1 MGPFRWLPLI
11 LAGTLFVSA
20 CSGSNPASPGSTN
33 PGMPAATG
41 ATTAARPEAGSEKIT
56 VKGAIEDSRTGDA
69 IPKAIVVFQALTTDT
84 MPTAAATGSATGS
97 AMPMA
102 EAAPTPV
109 PTATPQAPSNAGR
122 QGATAPKR
130 PAPKPD
136 DPKAPK
142 KVTVDD
148 KGQFELKDV
157 APGTYMVTAYAP
169 GYQAM
174 TIVGNR
180 PSQLNITLTPHKLPA
195 GHEVAGSVKTAAEK
209 PAEGAH
215 VVSGVVAGQ
224 TIGDSTEAK
233 SDGSF
238 VLKDLRMGRTP
249 IAAYVGD
256 AGEIKA
262 WALQSE
268 VPIAVGKDKKTP
280 SPQFILRAVSN
291 PVILSGKV
299 TSPVKELKPR
309 QVSVQLVTD
318 NGAVP
323 LLTRTPD
330 KEGYF
335 RFSLPALAEGQTY
348 QLIASGADAQG
359 DVVYAHKHKLNA
371 SDLKL
376 EIGLPKAPPSPKLEM
391 VEDPAGLVSWDAVDD
406 VSVYRLRVETTGDE
420 PQTVWEGFSTGTRV
434 ALPDPDVIPLLKKG
448 EKYRLTLSTIKVADG
463 TGYDLASVAREPWA
477 FAASHAPVDF
487 VHGEAASGNGDQPA
501 GQPKGGVAPAPVAPA
516 VTKPAPV
523 AKPAVPVKPAVP
535 TKAPAKPAPGS
546 KPVSPQP
553 KAKGTS
559 KV

>member
-1 MGPFRWLPLI
+1 MGPFRWLPLV
-11 LAGTLFVSA
+11 LAGTLLVSA

-41 ATTAARPEAGSEKIT
+41 ANAPARPEAGSEKIT
-56 VKGAIEDSRTGDA
+56 VKGAIADARTGDA
-69 IPKAIVVFQALTTDT
+69 VPKAVVVFQALTSDSL
-84 MPTAAATGSATGS
+84 PSPVATGSAS
-97 AMPMA
+97 ASATP
-102 EAAPTPV
+102 APELTPSPA
-109 PTATPQAPSNAGR
+109 PTATPQAPTNAGR

-142 KVTVDD
+142 KVSVDD
-148 KGQFELKDV
+148 KGQFEIKDIP
-157 APGTYMVTAYAP
+157 PGTYMVTAYAP
-169 GYQAM
+169 GYQAL

-180 PSQLNITLTPHKLPA
+180 PNQLNLALTPHKQPA
-195 GHEVAGSVKTAAEK
+195 GHEVAGSVKTAADK

-215 VVSGVVAGQ
+215 VVAGVIPGL
-224 TIGDSTEAK
+224 TIGDSTDVK
-233 SDGSF
+233 SDGTF
-238 VLKDLRMGRTP
+238 VLKDLRAGRTP
-249 IAAYVGD
+249 VAAFVGD

-262 WALQSE
+262 WAVQPE

-280 SPQFILRAVSN
+280 SPQFVLRAVSN

-299 TSPVKELKPR
+299 TSTVKELKPR

-348 QLIASGADAQG
+348 QLIASGADGKG
-359 DVVYAHKHKLNA
+359 DVVYAHKHRLNA

-376 EIGLPKAPPSPKLEM
+376 EIGLPKAPPAPKLDMFE
-391 VEDPAGLVSWDAVDD
+391 ESAGLVSWDAVDD
-406 VSVYRLRVETTGDE
+406 VSVYRLRLETSGDE
-420 PQTVWEGFSTGTRV
+420 PQTVWESFSTGTRV
-434 ALPDPDVIPLLKKG
+434 ALPDPDVLPLLKKG
-448 EKYRLTLSTIKVADG
+448 EKYRLTLSAIKVADG
-463 TGYDLASVAREPWA
+463 VGYDLASVTAEPWA

-487 VHGEAASGNGDQPA
+487 VY
-501 GQPKGGVAPAPVAPA
+501 GQDTVGGVEPKAPEQAPKTPEHGLAPAPVVP
-516 VTKPAPV
+516 PV
-523 AKPAVPVKPAVP
+523 AKPATPAAKPA
-535 TKAPAKPAPGS
+535 APAKPA
-546 KPVSPQP
+546 KPKPKATPKP
-553 KAKGTS
+553 KAKGTT